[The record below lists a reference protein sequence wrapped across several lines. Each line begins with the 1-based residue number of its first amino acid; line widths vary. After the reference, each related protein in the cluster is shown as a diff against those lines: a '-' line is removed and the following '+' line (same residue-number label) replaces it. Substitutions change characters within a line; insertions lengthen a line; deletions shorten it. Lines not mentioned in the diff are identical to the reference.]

1 MKHVFIINPAA
12 GKRDRT
18 AAVTAEVTRCCA
30 RMDYEIAVSI
40 APGDCTRIARDAA
53 KSGQPVRLYACG
65 GDGTLNE
72 VVNGAMETAIS

>member
-30 RMDYEIAVSI
+30 GMDYEIAVSI
-40 APGDCTRIARDAA
+40 AGEMICVRAARREAA
-53 KSGQPVRLYACG
+53 G
-65 GDGTLNE
+65 E
-72 VVNGAMETAIS
+72 VHHGCPMH

>member
-40 APGDCTRIARDAA
+40 AGEMICERALRRE
-53 KSGQPVRLYACG
+53 K
-65 GDGTLNE
+65 DGPRHH
-72 VVNGAMETAIS
+72 GCPMH

>member
-30 RMDYEIAVSI
+30 GMDYEIAVSI
-40 APGDCTRIARDAA
+40 APGDCTLHRPGRRQKRPAGA
-53 KSGQPVRLYACG
+53 PVRLRRRWDAQ
-65 GDGTLNE
+65 
-72 VVNGAMETAIS
+72 